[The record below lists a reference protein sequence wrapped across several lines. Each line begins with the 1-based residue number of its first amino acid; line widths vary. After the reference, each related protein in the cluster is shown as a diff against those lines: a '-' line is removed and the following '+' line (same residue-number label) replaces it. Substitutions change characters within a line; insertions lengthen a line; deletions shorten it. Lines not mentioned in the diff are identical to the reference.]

1 MNKKIKKAV
10 NKKKVYNDVL
20 LHTITK
26 VSIIIILTYSLY
38 MFFGGHHHPGGGFV
52 GGLGIASGL
61 VLLLLSFGTDVF
73 HENVPFDYLR
83 LAASGALIALGVGFV
98 SILFDQPFLTQVFG
112 YVYIPVIGETELA
125 SALIFDLGV
134 AMTVIG
140 SAMTIITTISED
152 DV

>member
-1 MNKKIKKAV
+1 MNKKKAS
-10 NKKKVYNDVL
+10 NDVL

-26 VSIIIILTYSLY
+26 VATIIILTYSLY

-52 GGLGIASGL
+52 GGLGIAAGL
-61 VLLLLSFGTDVF
+61 VLLLLAFGTDVF

-83 LAASGALIALGVGFV
+83 LAASGVLIAIGVGFT
-98 SILFDQPFLTQVFG
+98 SIFFNVPFLTQVYG
-112 YVYIPVIGETELA
+112 YFDIPVLGITELT

-134 AMTVIG
+134 AMAVIG
-140 SAMTIITTISED
+140 TAMTIITTISED